1 MHAKTFEG
9 AVFGLGFVHAKHRLF
24 QLHLTRLLAQG
35 RISELI
41 GSNGVNLDKYIRQL
55 GVIRV
60 LDARMQSL
68 TPEENTILMN
78 YAAGV
83 NKVVKEL

>member
-1 MHAKTFEG
+1 M
-9 AVFGLGFVHAKHRLF
+9 
-24 QLHLTRLLAQG
+24 
-35 RISELI
+35 
-41 GSNGVNLDKYIRQL
+41 DKYIRQL